1 VAPSPS
7 PTILVSDLTKH
18 YARALALDHVTVT
31 IEPGEFVAV
40 VGRSGAGK
48 TTLLRCLAG
57 AVPVG
62 VGAIRVGGRD
72 VGALRGARLQAHRAR
87 VGMVFQQFN
96 LVKRLRVVDN
106 VLVGRL
112 PHLRGWRRWAA
123 LAWQFD
129 ASEREIAL
137 RCLRHVGLL
146 DCTWQRADTLSGG
159 QQQRVAIAKV
169 LAQAPDL
176 ILADEPIASL
186 DVANAAVV
194 MDTLRRVASETGLTV
209 VATLHQVEAARAYG
223 DRVLGF
229 CRGRLVFDG
238 ASGDLG
244 RAALR
249 EIFGDVP
256 ESLGTAAPD
265 GALAPGEPQ
274 WALS

>member
-1 VAPSPS
+1 M
-7 PTILVSDLTKH
+7 TELTKH
-18 YARALALDHVTVT
+18 YARSLALDHVTVT

-40 VGRSGAGK
+40 IGRSGAGK
-48 TTLLRCLAG
+48 TTLLRCLSG
-57 AVPVG
+57 AVPVSD
-62 VGAIRVGGRD
+62 GAIRVGGSD
-72 VGALRGARLQAHRAR
+72 IGPLKGVRLQAHRAR

-112 PHLRGWRRWAA
+112 PHLGGWRRWAA
-123 LAWQFD
+123 LAWRFD
-129 ASEREIAL
+129 ATQREIAL
-137 RCLRHVGLL
+137 RCLAHVGLL
-146 DCTWQRADTLSGG
+146 EFTWQRADTLSGG

-169 LAQAPDL
+169 LAQAPAL

-194 MDTLRRVASETGLTV
+194 MDTLRRVQTETGLTV
-209 VATLHQVEAARAYG
+209 IATLHQVEAARTYA

-238 ASGDLG
+238 PPGELG
-244 RAALR
+244 RESLR

-256 ESLGTAAPD
+256 EQP
-265 GALAPGEPQ
+265 ALAAAAGAATLGEPQ